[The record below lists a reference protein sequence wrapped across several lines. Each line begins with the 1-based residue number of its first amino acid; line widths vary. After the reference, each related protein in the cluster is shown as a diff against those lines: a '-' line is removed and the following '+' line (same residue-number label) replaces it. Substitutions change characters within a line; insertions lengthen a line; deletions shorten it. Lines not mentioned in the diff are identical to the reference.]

1 MIGDPSQF
9 EAIGNRLGFTVV
21 EDSPERLR
29 LSWQG
34 ARFPAFLCV
43 GIASLLLF
51 VSVPILQALYVRGF
65 VGPAG
70 SLWYFPLM
78 NLVLFAI
85 AIFLIT
91 QRRTIELD
99 SRTKTFELCRRS
111 LYRKTLLTASFD
123 EIEKITLSID
133 QVFSGFAIG
142 GSTAAE
148 SFPVPALR
156 IHFHRDQTALL
167 DRGSMRRLEGAGKK
181 IAARMAKTLEVAPEL
196 ADGDPNLKPK
206 LRDQNRENL

>member
-9 EAIGNRLGFTVV
+9 EAIGNRLGFDIV

-29 LSWQG
+29 LRWQG

-43 GIASLLLF
+43 GIAVLLLF
-51 VSVPILQALYVRGF
+51 VSVPILQALHLRGF

-78 NLVLFAI
+78 NLVLFGI
-85 AIFLIT
+85 AIFLVT
-91 QRRTIELD
+91 QRRTIVLD
-99 SRTKTFELCRRS
+99 SSAKSFELCRQS
-111 LYRKTLLTASFD
+111 FYRKTKLIASFD
-123 EIEKITLSID
+123 EIENITLSID

-142 GSTAAE
+142 GSTSAE

-156 IHFHRDQTALL
+156 IHFSGVDAALL
-167 DRGSMRRLEGAGKK
+167 DRGSLRRLE
-181 IAARMAKTLEVAPEL
+181 
-196 ADGDPNLKPK
+196 D
-206 LRDQNRENL
+206 

>member
-9 EAIGNRLGFTVV
+9 EAIGNRLGFSIV

-29 LSWQG
+29 LTWQG

-43 GIASLLLF
+43 GIAVLLLF
-51 VSVPILQALYVRGF
+51 VSIPIVQALSLRGF

-78 NLVLFAI
+78 NLVLFGI
-85 AIFLIT
+85 AIFLVT
-91 QRRTIELD
+91 QRRTIDFD
-99 SRTKTFELCRRS
+99 SRAKSFALCRQS
-111 LYRKTLLTASFD
+111 LYRRTTLRASFN

-133 QVFSGFAIG
+133 EVFSGFAIG

-156 IHFHRDQTALL
+156 IYFKDDRAALL
-167 DRGSMRRLEGAGKK
+167 DRGSMRRLEDAGKK
-181 IAARMAKTLEVAPEL
+181 IAARLGKTLEIARDL

-206 LRDQNRENL
+206 VRQSN

>member
-123 EIEKITLSID
+123 EIEKITLSLD

>member
-9 EAIGNRLGFTVV
+9 EAIGNRLGFSIV

-29 LSWQG
+29 LTWQG

-43 GIASLLLF
+43 GIAVLLLF
-51 VSVPILQALYVRGF
+51 VSIPIVQALSLRGF

-78 NLVLFAI
+78 NLVLFGI
-85 AIFLIT
+85 AIFLVT
-91 QRRTIELD
+91 QRRTIDFD
-99 SRTKTFELCRRS
+99 SRAKSFALCRQS
-111 LYRKTLLTASFD
+111 LYRRTTLRASFN

-133 QVFSGFAIG
+133 EVFSGFAIG

-156 IHFHRDQTALL
+156 IYFKDDRAALL
-167 DRGSMRRLEGAGKK
+167 DRGSMRRLEDAGKK
-181 IAARMAKTLEVAPEL
+181 IAARLGKSLEIAPAL
-196 ADGDPNLKPK
+196 ADGDPNLRPK
-206 LRDQNRENL
+206 VRQSS

>member
-9 EAIGNRLGFTVV
+9 EAIGNRLGFSIV

-29 LSWQG
+29 LTWQG

-43 GIASLLLF
+43 GIAVLLLF
-51 VSVPILQALYVRGF
+51 VSIPILQALSLRGF

-78 NLVLFAI
+78 NLVLFGI
-85 AIFLIT
+85 AIFLVT
-91 QRRTIELD
+91 QRRTIEFD
-99 SRTKTFELCRRS
+99 SRAKSFVLRRQS
-111 LYRKTLLTASFD
+111 LYRRTTLTASFN

-133 QVFSGFAIG
+133 EVFSGFAIG

-156 IHFHRDQTALL
+156 IYFKDDRAALL
-167 DRGSMRRLEGAGKK
+167 DRGSMRRLEDAGKK
-181 IAARMAKTLEVAPEL
+181 IAARLGKSLEIAPAL
-196 ADGDPNLKPK
+196 AAGDPNLRPK
-206 LRDQNRENL
+206 VRQSS

>member
-9 EAIGNRLGFTVV
+9 EAIGNRLGFSIV

-29 LSWQG
+29 LTWQG

-43 GIASLLLF
+43 GIAVLLLF
-51 VSVPILQALYVRGF
+51 VSIPILQALSLRGF

-78 NLVLFAI
+78 NLVLFGI
-85 AIFLIT
+85 AIFLVT
-91 QRRTIELD
+91 QRRTIEFD
-99 SRTKTFELCRRS
+99 SRAKSFVLCRQS
-111 LYRKTLLTASFD
+111 LYRRTTLTASFN

-133 QVFSGFAIG
+133 EVFSGFAIG

-156 IHFHRDQTALL
+156 IYFKNDRAALL
-167 DRGSMRRLEGAGKK
+167 DRGSMRRLEDAGKK
-181 IAARMAKTLEVAPEL
+181 IAARLGKSLEIAPAL
-196 ADGDPNLKPK
+196 AAGDPNLRPK
-206 LRDQNRENL
+206 VRQSR

>member
-9 EAIGNRLGFTVV
+9 EAIGNRLGFTIV
-21 EDSPERLR
+21 EDSPDRLR

-34 ARFPAFLCV
+34 ARFPAFLCL
-43 GIASLLLF
+43 GIAGMLLF

-78 NLVLFAI
+78 NLVLFVI

-91 QRRTIELD
+91 QRRTIEFD
-99 SRTKTFELCRRS
+99 SRAKSFALCRQS
-111 LYRKTLLTASFD
+111 LYRKTMLMASFND
-123 EIEKITLSID
+123 IEKITLSID

-156 IHFHRDQTALL
+156 VRTASSTVTLPASNRVAASSDAVNGTSTSGMCGARRIV
-167 DRGSMRRLEGAGKK
+167 DRYAS
-181 IAARMAKTLEVAPEL
+181 
-196 ADGDPNLKPK
+196 
-206 LRDQNRENL
+206 

>member
-148 SFPVPALR
+148 TFPVPALR

>member
-9 EAIGNRLGFTVV
+9 EAIGNRLGFSIV
-21 EDSPERLR
+21 EDSAERMR

-43 GIASLLLF
+43 GIAVLLLF
-51 VSVPILQALYVRGF
+51 VSVPILQALSLRGF
-65 VGPAG
+65 TGPAG

-78 NLVLFAI
+78 NTVLFGI

-91 QRRTIELD
+91 QRRTIEFD
-99 SRTKTFELCRRS
+99 SRAKSFELCRRS
-111 LYRKTLLTASFD
+111 LYRKTTLRTSFA
-123 EIEKITLSID
+123 EIEKISLGID

-156 IHFHRDQTALL
+156 IHFAGEPAALL
-167 DRGSMRRLEGAGKK
+167 DRGSLRRLEDAGKK
-181 IAARMAKTLEVAPEL
+181 IAARVGKSLEIAPEL
-196 ADGDPNLKPK
+196 ATGDPSLKPK
-206 LRDQNRENL
+206 VREQS

>member
-123 EIEKITLSID
+123 EIEKITLSLD

-167 DRGSMRRLEGAGKK
+167 DRGSIRRLEGAGKK
-181 IAARMAKTLEVAPEL
+181 IAGRMARTLEIAPEL

>member
-9 EAIGNRLGFTVV
+9 EAIGNRLGFSIV

-43 GIASLLLF
+43 GIAVLLLF
-51 VSVPILQALYVRGF
+51 VSVPILQALSLRGF
-65 VGPAG
+65 TGPAG

-78 NLVLFAI
+78 NLVLFGI
-85 AIFLIT
+85 AIFLVT
-91 QRRTIELD
+91 QRRTIEFD
-99 SRTKTFELCRRS
+99 SGAKSFELCRRS
-111 LYRKTLLTASFD
+111 LYRKTSLTASFD

-133 QVFSGFAIG
+133 QVSSGFAIG

-156 IHFHRDQTALL
+156 IHFKDDQAALL
-167 DRGSMRRLEGAGKK
+167 DRGSLRRLEDAGKK
-181 IAARMAKTLEVAPEL
+181 IAARIGKTLEIAPEL

-206 LRDQNRENL
+206 VRQGNQVS

>member
-9 EAIGNRLGFTVV
+9 EAIGNRLGFTIV
-21 EDSPERLR
+21 EDSPDRLR

-34 ARFPAFLCV
+34 ARFPAFLCL
-43 GIASLLLF
+43 GIAGMLLF

-78 NLVLFAI
+78 NLVLFVI

-91 QRRTIELD
+91 QRRTIEFD
-99 SRTKTFELCRRS
+99 SRAKSFALCRQS
-111 LYRKTLLTASFD
+111 LYRKTMLMASFND
-123 EIEKITLSID
+123 IEKITLSID

-156 IHFHRDQTALL
+156 VYFKGDLAALL
-167 DRGSMRRLEGAGKK
+167 DRGSMRRLEESGKR
-181 IAARMAKTLEVAPEL
+181 IAERIGKTLEIAPEL
-196 ADGDPNLKPK
+196 AAGDPNLKPK
-206 LRDQNRENL
+206 VRQPS

>member
-167 DRGSMRRLEGAGKK
+167 DRGSIRRLEGAGKK
-181 IAARMAKTLEVAPEL
+181 IAGRMARTLEIAPEL

>member
-9 EAIGNRLGFTVV
+9 EAIGNRLGFSIV

-29 LSWQG
+29 LTWQG

-43 GIASLLLF
+43 GIAVLLLF
-51 VSVPILQALYVRGF
+51 VSIPIVQALSLRGF

-78 NLVLFAI
+78 NLVLFGI
-85 AIFLIT
+85 AIFLVT
-91 QRRTIELD
+91 QRRTIDFD
-99 SRTKTFELCRRS
+99 SRAKSFALCRQS
-111 LYRKTLLTASFD
+111 LYRRTTLRASFN

-133 QVFSGFAIG
+133 EVFSGFAIG

-156 IHFHRDQTALL
+156 IYFKDDRAALL
-167 DRGSMRRLEGAGKK
+167 DRGSMRRLEDTGKK
-181 IAARMAKTLEVAPEL
+181 IAARLGKTLEIARDL

-206 LRDQNRENL
+206 VRQSN

>member
-9 EAIGNRLGFTVV
+9 EAIGNRLGFSIV

-43 GIASLLLF
+43 GIAVLLLF
-51 VSVPILQALYVRGF
+51 VSVPILQALSMRGF
-65 VGPAG
+65 IGPAG

-78 NLVLFAI
+78 NLVLFGI
-85 AIFLIT
+85 AIFLVT
-91 QRRTIELD
+91 QRRTIEFD
-99 SRTKTFELCRRS
+99 SEAKSCELCRRS
-111 LYRKTLLTASFD
+111 LYRKTSLTASFD

-133 QVFSGFAIG
+133 QVSSGFAIG

-156 IHFHRDQTALL
+156 IHFKDHQAALL
-167 DRGSMRRLEGAGKK
+167 DRGSLRRLEDAGKK
-181 IAARMAKTLEVAPEL
+181 IAARIGKTLEIAPEL

-206 LRDQNRENL
+206 VRQGNQIS